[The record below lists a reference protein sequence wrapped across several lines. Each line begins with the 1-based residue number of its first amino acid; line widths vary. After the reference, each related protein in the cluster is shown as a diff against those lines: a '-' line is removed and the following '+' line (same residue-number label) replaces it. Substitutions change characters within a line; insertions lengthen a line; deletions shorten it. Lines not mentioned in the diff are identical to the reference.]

1 MKILVTGG
9 AGFIGSHL
17 VDRLVKEGHVVRIF
31 DNLDPQVHRGGKPP
45 EYLNKNAEFINGD
58 VTNRRELQDVI
69 KGMDAIYHEA
79 SAVGVGQSMYEIEH
93 YVKVNSL
100 GTAILLDILAN
111 SKHTI
116 RKVIIAASMSSYGE
130 GVYACPSCKKMVR
143 PQLRPDEQ
151 MAKKDWE
158 LHCPT
163 CQHYLQPRPTDEE
176 AKQNCNSIYAIT
188 KKDQEEMILTVCRA
202 YGIPAVA
209 LRYFNVYGPRQ
220 SLSNPYTGVT
230 AIFLSRLKNKRRPVI
245 YEDGGQTRDFVSV
258 HDIVDINVKVL
269 TDDRAD
275 GFVFNVGNGKPLII
289 QSIAEILARLLGVDI
304 APKMTQAFRKGDVR
318 HCYAD
323 ISKAKKMLGWE
334 PKVSFEEGMKEL
346 IAWSKNAE
354 AIDSFEEASR
364 ELKEKGLG

>member
-17 VDRLVKEGHVVRIF
+17 VDRLVKEGHMVRIF
-31 DNLDPQVHRGGKPP
+31 DNLDLQVHRNEKPP
-45 EYLNKNAEFINGD
+45 EYLNKDAEFIKGD
-58 VTNRRELQDVI
+58 VTNRKELQDAI
-69 KGMDAIYHEA
+69 NGIDAIYHEA

-93 YVKVNSL
+93 YVKVNSW

-116 RKVIIAASMSSYGE
+116 RKVVVAASMSSYGE
-130 GVYACPSCKKMVR
+130 GVYACASCKKMVR
-143 PQLRPDEQ
+143 PQLRSNEQ

-163 CQHYLQPRPTDEE
+163 CHQYLQPEPTDEE
-176 AKQNCNSIYAIT
+176 EKQNCNSIYAIT

-202 YGIPAVA
+202 YGVPAVA

-220 SLSNPYTGVT
+220 SLSNPYTGVA
-230 AIFLSRLKNKRRPVI
+230 AIFLSRLKNNSQPII

-258 HDIVDINVKVL
+258 HDVVDLNVKIL
-269 TDDRAD
+269 TDDRAN
-275 GFVFNVGNGKPLII
+275 GNVFNVGNGKPLTIK
-289 QSIAEILARLLGVDI
+289 SIAETLAVLLEVDVSPI
-304 APKMTQAFRKGDVR
+304 VTQTFRKGDVR

-323 ISKAKKMLGWE
+323 MSKAKKVLGWK
-334 PKVSFEEGMKEL
+334 PSVSFKEGMKEL
-346 IAWSKNAE
+346 IAWSKDTE
-354 AIDSFEEASR
+354 AVDLFDEASNK
-364 ELKEKGLG
+364 LKEKGLG